1 MLQWY
6 KIIKGVFMYDDKATK
21 KEFIN
26 RKEDIEKELEAL
38 FKHNLKVADWD
49 VPEVDNDKAAQL
61 LLEILQNKL
70 DSIKTDVKNGK
81 YDFY

>member
-1 MLQWY
+1 
-6 KIIKGVFMYDDKATK
+6 MYDDSATK
-21 KEFIN
+21 KEFSN
-26 RKEDIEKELEAL
+26 RKDEIEKELESL

-49 VPEVDNDKAAQL
+49 VPEVDNEKAAQL

-70 DSIKTDVKNGK
+70 DLLKEDVANGK